1 MERPQ
6 RDATKPVDPVTAH
19 LQASHVLTRRG
30 GAARHI
36 ASFSVTDATHCADLL
51 RGMDVALVLA
61 RARSPYNPFKDV
73 VAMPLNRSPML
84 SNLKLNRPAGPHC
97 RGGASSLLRLSQP
110 ATPRLP
116 TPLDLADWMS
126 RAAAAFGRSAAMASR

>member
-1 MERPQ
+1 MQP
-6 RDATKPVDPVTAH
+6 TH
-19 LQASHVLTRRG
+19 LA
-30 GAARHI
+30 
-36 ASFSVTDATHCADLL
+36 
-51 RGMDVALVLA
+51 
-61 RARSPYNPFKDV
+61 KDV

-84 SNLKLNRPAGPHC
+84 SNLKFSRPAGPHC

-126 RAAAAFGRSAAMASR
+126 RAAAAFGRHAATAGR

>member
-1 MERPQ
+1 MY
-6 RDATKPVDPVTAH
+6 ATSCRA
-19 LQASHVLTRRG
+19 
-30 GAARHI
+30 
-36 ASFSVTDATHCADLL
+36 LL
-51 RGMDVALVLA
+51 RGMDVALVQA
-61 RARSPYNPFKDV
+61 RARSPHKHSKDV

-84 SNLKLNRPAGPHC
+84 SNPKPSRPAGPHC

-126 RAAAAFGRSAAMASR
+126 RAAGAFGRSAATASR